1 MADRGDREKEKERG
15 KNRGK
20 DKEGAEIR
28 GKIEMEEIDRGG
40 RKRV

>member
-1 MADRGDREKEKERG
+1 MADRGDREEEKERG

-20 DKEGAEIR
+20 DKEGAEI
-28 GKIEMEEIDRGG
+28 EMEEIDRGG